1 MEVKVGGDSD
11 QQILMSPV
19 SLPYSEQGTYES
31 QTFQQ
36 KSGEKSKCATKQHA
50 SRGYDI
56 TSNVSKVSKE
66 LTLRKNEKTT
76 ESSWSHLPKR
86 QEGILSRQ
94 PSHLDVNMDDLVIVR
109 QTNDGTHF
117 NVNLRAPV
125 APTVDTNMSN
135 DVNQKQ
141 TVMIKNKFEQKRLV
155 VLEKSK

>member
-1 MEVKVGGDSD
+1 MMEVKVGGDSD

-76 ESSWSHLPKR
+76 ESS
-86 QEGILSRQ
+86 
-94 PSHLDVNMDDLVIVR
+94 
-109 QTNDGTHF
+109 
-117 NVNLRAPV
+117 
-125 APTVDTNMSN
+125 
-135 DVNQKQ
+135 
-141 TVMIKNKFEQKRLV
+141 
-155 VLEKSK
+155 